1 MSKEA
6 LVFFR
11 IKQGDNKRTWTMK
24 KHTADLGTD
33 NVEIWFFVLVFYS
46 GEHYHHRSHIFAML
60 VVN

>member
-11 IKQGDNKRTWTMK
+11 IKQGDNKRAWTMK

-33 NVEIWFFVLVFYS
+33 NVEISFFVLV
-46 GEHYHHRSHIFAML
+46 L
-60 VVN
+60 